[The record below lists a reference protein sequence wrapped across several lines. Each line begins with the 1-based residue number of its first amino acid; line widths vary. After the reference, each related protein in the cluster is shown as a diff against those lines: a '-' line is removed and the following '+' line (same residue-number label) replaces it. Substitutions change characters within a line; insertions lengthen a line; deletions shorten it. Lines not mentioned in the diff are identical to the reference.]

1 MTFASLIGALATF
14 LSSLVQPSQFTT
26 LLHNKHNTA
35 MLREFSM
42 QSLYCII
49 AGNGVWFVY
58 GLTHDAIWTAVLAVI
73 AITIQLTIVMLLIR
87 TRTHPP
93 KTLLTAICVLAASIA
108 VSYPIPNAALGPI
121 GCAFSMIMFVPAARA
136 AIHALRTKTATP
148 YSMPMATIMCL
159 GNLAWGAYAVA
170 IHDIWV
176 GLPIVANVPISLIML
191 KVAYDQRGTII
202 RSVPQA
208 STRMMQH
215 PH

>member
-26 LLHNKHNTA
+26 LLHNKHNRA

-58 GLTHDAIWTAVLAVI
+58 GLTHEAIWTAVLAVV
-73 AITIQLTIVMLLIR
+73 AVGIQLAIVMLLIR
-87 TRTHPP
+87 TRTHPRT
-93 KTLLTAICVLAASIA
+93 TLLTAISVLATSIV
-108 VSYPIPNAALGPI
+108 VSYLIPGVALGPI
-121 GCAFSMIMFVPAARA
+121 GCAFSMTMFVPAARA

-148 YSMPMATIMCL
+148 YSMPTAVIMFL

-176 GLPIVANVPISLIML
+176 GLPIVVNVPISLIML
-191 KVAYDQRGTII
+191 KIAYDQRGTII
-202 RSVPQA
+202 RSAPQVP
-208 STRMMQH
+208 TRAA
-215 PH
+215 

>member
-42 QSLYCII
+42 QSLYRII

-58 GLTHDAIWTAVLAVI
+58 GLTRDAIWTAVLAVV
-73 AITIQLTIVMLLIR
+73 AIGIQLTIATLLIR
-87 TRTHPP
+87 TRTQPP
-93 KTLLTAICVLAASIA
+93 KTLLTAICVLAASIV
-108 VSYPIPNAALGPI
+108 VSYLIPNAALGPI

-148 YSMPMATIMCL
+148 YSMPVATIMCL

-170 IHDIWV
+170 IHDVWV
-176 GLPIVANVPISLIML
+176 GLPIVVNVPISLVML
-191 KVAYDQRGTII
+191 KIAYDQRGSII
-202 RSVPQA
+202 RSAPQA
-208 STRMMQH
+208 STRIMQR
-215 PH
+215 PR